1 MPIKNE
7 EKNKNDSFING
18 ITLIIIGVVALMVT
32 FFDFELDWHVLAQL
46 WPLLLIII
54 GVCIMPINKWIR
66 TVLLLALVAAGLIA
80 YHNKTENVTKVI
92 NKTEIKSVFSGDDD
106 DDY

>member
-1 MPIKNE
+1 MAMNNE
-7 EKNKNDSFING
+7 EKKKNDSFING